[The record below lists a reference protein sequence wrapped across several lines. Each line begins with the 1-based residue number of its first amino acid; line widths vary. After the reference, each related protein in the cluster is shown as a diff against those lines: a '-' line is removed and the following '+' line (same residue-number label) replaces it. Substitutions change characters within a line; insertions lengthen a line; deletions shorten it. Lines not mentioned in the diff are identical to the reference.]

1 MTLELPESVEVETG
15 TMRRTL
21 TAARVFTVPSVTGR
35 NIERAVM
42 KALFMGY
49 AGRFCYDINGNPQDD
64 TLAYDAPAIVVYV
77 KDGGQ
82 S

>member
-1 MTLELPESVEVETG
+1 MTLELPESVDVETG

-21 TAARVFTVPSVTGR
+21 TTARVFTVPTVTGR
-35 NIERAVM
+35 HIKAAVM
-42 KALFMGY
+42 QALFMGY
-49 AGRFCYDINGNPQDD
+49 AGRFCYDVNGNPQDD

-82 S
+82 L